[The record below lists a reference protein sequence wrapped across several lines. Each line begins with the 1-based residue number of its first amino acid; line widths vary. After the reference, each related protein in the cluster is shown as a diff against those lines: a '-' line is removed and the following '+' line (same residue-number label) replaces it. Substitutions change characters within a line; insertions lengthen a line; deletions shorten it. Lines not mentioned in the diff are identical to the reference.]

1 MRNITCHAAVL
12 VACIALGCASAEA
25 EKRANA
31 PVTTD
36 QLPQL
41 VVKAADD
48 AVPGLEI
55 TDGKRLEKRKEV
67 VYRLKGADADGK
79 EYTLTVTESGQVR
92 QLKSSRK
99 QSSKA
104 EVAETND
111 SPFRKV
117 GSIAYRSIRES
128 SGVVASRKQPG

>member
-1 MRNITCHAAVL
+1 MRNISYHATML
-12 VACIALGCASAEA
+12 VACIVLGCASAEA
-25 EKRANA
+25 EKRSNA
-31 PVTTD
+31 GDTTD

-41 VVKAADD
+41 VLKAAAD

-55 TDGKRLEKRKEV
+55 TDTKRLEKRKET

-111 SPFRKV
+111 SPFRK
-117 GSIAYRSIRES
+117 
-128 SGVVASRKQPG
+128 